1 MVAVRDIGEVQF
13 EFLLTNGLFSDM
25 KFLDIGCGRFRTGRY
40 LIPFLDDGNYYAIDR
55 KDYSY
60 MLQKE
65 QKSFTFK
72 QTEDFEL
79 FDEMFDMIFAWS
91 VFTHLEDWQISW
103 CLGRVEKVMKEDS
116 KFFST
121 YFPPRG
127 KPDGKQSFGRILD
140 TNNFVYPLEFFED
153 QAGCFRL
160 NVEEVEVNHHNEN
173 QRMLL
178 WTK

>member
-1 MVAVRDIGEVQF
+1 MVKLRDIGEVQF

-25 KFLDIGCGRFRTGRY
+25 KFLDIGCGRYRTGRY
-40 LIPFLDDGNYYAIDR
+40 LIPYLDEGNYYAIDK

-60 MLQKE
+60 QLQKE
-65 QKSFTFK
+65 QKKFTFK
-72 QTEDFEL
+72 QTDDFDL
-79 FDEMFDMIFAWS
+79 FFDGEKFDFIFAWS

-103 CLGRVEKVMKEDS
+103 CVSQVSRVMKEDA

-127 KPDGKQSFGRILD
+127 KQQLYGRMND
-140 TNNFVYPLEFFED
+140 TNNFAYPLDFFED
-153 QAGCFRL
+153 LAECNRL
-160 NVEEVEVNHHNEN
+160 NVKEVEVNHHNEN